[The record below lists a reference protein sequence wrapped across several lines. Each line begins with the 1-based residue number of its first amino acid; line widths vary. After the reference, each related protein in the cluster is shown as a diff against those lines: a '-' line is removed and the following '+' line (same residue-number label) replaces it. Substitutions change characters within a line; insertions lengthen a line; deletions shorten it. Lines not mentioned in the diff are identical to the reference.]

1 MNKGIQELESF
12 IENWTETQG
21 QNKKA
26 FIRLKDYV
34 SAMPGVH
41 LDFISRP
48 GVTHSLR
55 ANHKNQENRPL
66 FLIMDVVE
74 ERPRWL
80 SVCFYSETINDPEDR
95 GVFVPKGLLDEDAI
109 CFDVEEYDETLVR
122 YLEARFDEAHQQA
135 AQG

>member
-1 MNKGIQELESF
+1 MNEGSQELESF
-12 IENWTETQG
+12 VENWTETQE

-34 SAMPGVH
+34 STLAGVH

-66 FLIMDVVE
+66 FVIMDVVE
-74 ERPRWL
+74 EQPRWL
-80 SVCFYSETINDPEDR
+80 SVCFYSDTINDLEDR
-95 GVFVPKGLLDEDAI
+95 GVLVPKGLLGEDAI

-122 YLEARFDEAHQQA
+122 YIEARFDEAHQQA